1 MRLFVAIDIPEEIKK
16 QISELQHKLKFT
28 EDQAKCTPSK
38 EQHITL
44 KFLGEVSSAKLLK
57 IQENLRKITFKQFTA
72 KINTGA
78 SFANESYL
86 RVAWFVA
93 EPIKEFTELYN
104 YIDQQLK
111 FVESKEVEQ
120 FIPHVTLA
128 RFKYVNDKAEI
139 LRIVKSLRL
148 NAEWKVDSF
157 KLIESNLTPQGPVYK
172 VVEEYEAGL

>member
-28 EDQAKCTPSK
+28 EEQAKCTPSK

-44 KFLGEVSSAKLLK
+44 KFLGEVLSAKLPK
-57 IQENLRKITFKQFTA
+57 IQENLRKVNFKQFSA

-93 EPIKEFTELYN
+93 EPQKEFLELYN
-104 YIDQQLK
+104 QIDNQLR
-111 FVESKEVEQ
+111 FIETKEVEQ

-148 NAEWKVDSF
+148 SAEWSVNSF

-172 VVEEYEAGL
+172 VIEEYKGEV